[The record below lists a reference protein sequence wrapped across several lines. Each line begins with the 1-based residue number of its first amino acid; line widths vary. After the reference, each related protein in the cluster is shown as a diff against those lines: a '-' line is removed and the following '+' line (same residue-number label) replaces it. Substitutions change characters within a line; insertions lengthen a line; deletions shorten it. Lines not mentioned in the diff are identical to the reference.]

1 MYLFLGNKTVIDT
14 KDLIGVF
21 DMDTAS
27 VSKKTRNYL
36 SDAQKKEEVE
46 SVVLDLPK
54 SFIVVKEKNY
64 NQKVYLS
71 TGMTATLIKR
81 MQRPNYGGYICE

>member
-36 SDAQKKEEVE
+36 SDSQKKEEVE

-54 SFIVVKEKNY
+54 SFIVVKKKMKN
-64 NQKVYLS
+64 
-71 TGMTATLIKR
+71 KR
-81 MQRPNYGGYICE
+81 SICQQE